1 MNDSASSSSLSELI
15 QNHMKS
21 VHDIAQNGFNQNSIS
36 ECFRN
41 QVDDILSKNEE
52 IISLTTKIK
61 LMEES
66 NKLQVA
72 EFAFR
77 SQQYEDEINALKQ
90 KENELIESL
99 TKTKNQTPEMHKYD
113 VQVMLE
119 QKDGQ
124 ISQINEK
131 YNKWKNKYHTLS
143 KENEQIKVTTNELQE
158 SNKTL
163 IEKIATQTEEIEK
176 IKQSSQISS
185 SGIPERHTADADIQ
199 QMNSLSSQ
207 IQVLKGQLEQSKS
220 ESQSIIDDLNSK
232 IDKLNEENQKLIS
245 KIENANKKII
255 KQQVRI
261 GQLSDENKSYSSSM
275 EITNHMEQENQH
287 LKAKINQYR
296 KQRKDYED
304 HIKQLNSTLQRVE
317 LERDGISDILG
328 VEADEL
334 DSHWE
339 NITSK
344 IEQLVDESSKINE
357 LKNQNDKL
365 QKRLNNAL
373 DESRKQLTNSQNA
386 GKEGI
391 LSNLQTKLKD
401 AKSELE
407 LYKMKMEKYQMRL
420 ILGNTIENMNHNL
433 LNYIND
439 LYYSLTGT
447 KENTLR
453 PIILS
458 VILTKRFLK
467 LHKIKS
473 VLDPAALQVFGE
485 FSSTPLATKIDSI
498 RKSFTSLTQEMLV
511 LKQTLLEANDTLKAT
526 IEERD
531 IAQLTL
537 KSNSDEIKLTRKKI
551 DFLKNRMFELQDELS
566 SLVSPEI
573 YNNIVDRLNT
583 IEKQNS
589 SLSQRIKELE
599 EEIDKR
605 TELERTMNEKVEQLQ
620 IRADQNNEIAH
631 QARVQYATKE
641 EEVESLKSLLREK
654 TKEILSLERL
664 VHSQEQKES
673 STTATYTYLAVEN
686 QELKKSSVSKEV
698 ISNNSNSEST
708 SDSSPEDI
716 GSLKDLKKAIKV
728 EINPAFLG
736 K

>member
-77 SQQYEDEINALKQ
+77 SQQYEDELNALKQ

-99 TKTKNQTPEMHKYD
+99 TKTKTQTPEMHKYD
-113 VQVMLE
+113 VQVILE

-176 IKQSSQISS
+176 LKQSSQISS

>member
-21 VHDIAQNGFNQNSIS
+21 VHEIAQNGFNQNSIS

-99 TKTKNQTPEMHKYD
+99 TKTKTQTPEMHKYD

-176 IKQSSQISS
+176 LKQSSQISS

-339 NITSK
+339 NIASK